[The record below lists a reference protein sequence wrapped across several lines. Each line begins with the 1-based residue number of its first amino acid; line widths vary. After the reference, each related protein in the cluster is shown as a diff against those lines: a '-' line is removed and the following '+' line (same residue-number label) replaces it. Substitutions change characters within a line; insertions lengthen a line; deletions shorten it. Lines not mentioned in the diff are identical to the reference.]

1 MGRTELSGKELSR
14 VEVMGRVKARS
25 LRLDEAAEMLGLSY
39 RQSKRIWARYREG
52 GAKALQHG
60 NCGHLSRK
68 LCFQSSCGGLEACL
82 KHGIELMQHG
92 ADGTSRASPSAFLEG
107 RDS

>member
-1 MGRTELSGKELSR
+1 MWKGMCRPCGAGCCRPGYGVGHGSGGCIASGENGKSMR
-14 VEVMGRVKARS
+14 VSWCRLMEVFMTGWR
-25 LRLDEAAEMLGLSY
+25 DEA
-39 RQSKRIWARYREG
+39 R
-52 GAKALQHG
+52 GA
-60 NCGHLSRK
+60 GHLSRK